1 MKRIII
7 CCDGT
12 WNNPEQKAVSNV
24 VKVSRALVPEVR
36 GVPQVVFYD
45 WGVGSEGGAE
55 KFSGGISGV
64 GINKNIKDA
73 YRFLVHN
80 YETGDEI
87 CFLGFSRGAYTAR
100 STVGMIRNVGVLQ
113 KRFADLIPRAFA
125 IYRQKAG
132 PDVAA
137 ARHFRQEFSREVR
150 IRFIGVWDTV
160 GALGIPV
167 KILRDILTPGKYEF
181 HDTSLSRIVERAAQA
196 LAIDERR
203 VDFKPA
209 MWQRCPAETVMAQ
222 YWFAGVHCDVGG
234 GYEESGLADIALLWM
249 VDQAEAA
256 GLGFDRDYLADIA
269 EPDVLGKLHRS
280 RRGLYWAKRAYLR
293 PVGEFGALE
302 KVHET
307 VRQRMEKSNYHPP
320 NINI

>member
-45 WGVGSEGGAE
+45 WGIGSEGGVE

-64 GINKNIKDA
+64 GIDKNIQDA

-80 YETGDEI
+80 YEAGDDI

-100 STVGMIRNVGVLQ
+100 STVGMIRNVGVLR
-113 KRFADLIPRAFA
+113 KRFADLIPKAYR

-137 ARHFRQEFSREVR
+137 ARRFREDFSREVR

-160 GALGIPV
+160 GALGIPIT
-167 KILRDILTPGKYEF
+167 ILRAVLTPGQFEF
-181 HDTSLSRIVERAAQA
+181 HDTRLSRIVERAAHA

-203 VDFKPA
+203 ADFKPA
-209 MWQRCPAETVMAQ
+209 LWRRCPKETVMDQ

-234 GYEESGLADIALLWM
+234 GYKESGLADIALLWM
-249 VDQAEAA
+249 VEQAEAA
-256 GLGFDRDYLADIA
+256 GLGFDRDYLEDIA
-269 EPDVLGKLHRS
+269 EPDVFGKLHRS
-280 RRGLYWAKRAYLR
+280 RRGFYWAKQAYLR
-293 PVGEFGALE
+293 PVGELGVLE
-302 KVHET
+302 KVHES
-307 VRQRMEKSNYHPP
+307 VRERMAGIDYRPANL
-320 NINI
+320 